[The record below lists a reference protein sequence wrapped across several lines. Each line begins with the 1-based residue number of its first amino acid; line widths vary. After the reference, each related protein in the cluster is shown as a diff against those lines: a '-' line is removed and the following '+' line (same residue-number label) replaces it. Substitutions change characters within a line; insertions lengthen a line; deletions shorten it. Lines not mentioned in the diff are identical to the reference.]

1 MCIGDIPASPDYQ
14 ARTLTELTFEAEGR
28 GEEVGLLSQKDWQAQ
43 KQLAET
49 RRTGTPSPPDMVN
62 NEPIKPD
69 LSKQKKKKKS
79 ALEVDK
85 KQQKEDLSNVQPESR
100 PTGPES
106 GINI

>member
-1 MCIGDIPASPDYQ
+1 MCIGNVPASPDYQ
-14 ARTLTELTFEAEGR
+14 ARTLTELAFEQEGR

-69 LSKQKKKKKS
+69 LSKKKKKKKS

-85 KQQKEDLSNVQPESR
+85 KQQKKDLSNVQPESR
-100 PTGPES
+100 PTNPES

>member
-1 MCIGDIPASPDYQ
+1 MCIGNVPASPDYQ
-14 ARTLTELTFEAEGR
+14 ARNLTELAFEQEGR

-49 RRTGTPSPPDMVN
+49 RKTGTPSPPEMVN

-69 LSKQKKKKKS
+69 LSKKKKKS

-85 KQQKEDLSNVQPESR
+85 KQQKKDLSNVQPESR
-100 PTGPES
+100 PTSPES